1 MTIRYIKKADKTAA
15 SDELET
21 RQRVQVILKEID
33 IIQNTSREDFIIQ
46 KMALDLYLNQL
57 KPN

>member
-21 RQRVQVILKEID
+21 RQRVQDILKEIESGRD
-33 IIQNTSREDFIIQ
+33 ASIKEISSKWCLIPSFKKIV
-46 KMALDLYLNQL
+46 
-57 KPN
+57 